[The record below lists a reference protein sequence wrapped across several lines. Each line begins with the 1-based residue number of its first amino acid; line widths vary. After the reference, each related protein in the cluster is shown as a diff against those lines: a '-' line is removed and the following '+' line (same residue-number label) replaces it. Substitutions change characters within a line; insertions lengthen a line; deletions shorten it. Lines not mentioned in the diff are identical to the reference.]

1 MKLNAIIVDDE
12 PLARKRIERLLECVA
27 EIKIV
32 GIYGTGKEAIAE
44 INKLQPHILFLDIKL
59 KDVDGFYVLEHIT
72 VKMPLT
78 IFVTAF
84 DTYAIEAFDFYAFDY
99 LLKPITEERFY
110 KSIFR
115 VIETLKNISS
125 KDFDD
130 KVVHL
135 LKHVKVEQQQ
145 ELTSFS
151 SRIPIAYANKTV
163 FVNKED
169 IHYILASNYYI
180 EIYTANRKYV
190 QRNSM
195 YCVLKELNSEL
206 FLRIHRSSI
215 INLDY
220 IDELQSSAY
229 GEIDV
234 KMRDGKQ
241 LRVSKG
247 YRKQFALKV
256 GLRK

>member
-12 PLARKRIERLLECVA
+12 PLARKRIERLLESIV
-27 EIKIV
+27 EIRVI
-32 GIYGTGKEAIAE
+32 GLYGTGKEAIAQ

-59 KDVDGFYVLEHIT
+59 KDVDGFYVLKHIT

-115 VIETLKNISS
+115 IIETLKSNPY
-125 KDFDD
+125 KYFDD
-130 KVVHL
+130 KVVNLLEHL
-135 LKHVKVEQQQ
+135 KTGEEQ
-145 ELTSFS
+145 EMGSTN
-151 SRIPIAYANKTV
+151 SRIPVAYANKTV
-163 FVNKED
+163 FIDKGD
-169 IHYILASNYYI
+169 IQYILASNYYI
-180 EIYTANRKYV
+180 EIYTSKQRYI

-195 YCVLKELNSEL
+195 YGILKELDSRL
-206 FLRIHRSSI
+206 FFRIHRSSI
-215 INLDY
+215 INLNY
-220 IDELQSSAY
+220 VAELQNSAY

-234 KMRDGKQ
+234 KMQDGKQ
-241 LRVSKG
+241 LRISKG